1 MKILVIEGS
10 CAKASHT
17 RLLAKAFAGA
27 LEARDLSV
35 DIWSLLERPLPF
47 PEAEYHWDFNNTP
60 SEVVR
65 AFGRKVM
72 EADGLALA
80 SPLYH
85 GSFSGMLKSALDHLW
100 FDAFKDKPVALLS
113 HGATDKRCAQP
124 CEALMTVVKT
134 MFGHALQTQVATSK
148 GEFSHD
154 ADGHPTALTNEMI
167 KVRLERQAEEMV
179 RFMAMNLAYDRVMRE
194 RR

>member
-1 MKILVIEGS
+1 M
-10 CAKASHT
+10 
-17 RLLAKAFAGA
+17 
-27 LEARDLSV
+27 EARDIETE
-35 DIWSLLERPLPF
+35 IWSLLETPLPF
-47 PEAEYHWDFNNTP
+47 PEAEYHWDFNSTP
-60 SEVVR
+60 SEAVR
-65 AFGRKVM
+65 TFGRKVM

-85 GSFSGMLKSALDHLW
+85 GSFSGVLKSALDHLW

-134 MFGHALQTQVATSK
+134 MFGYPLQTQVATSK
-148 GEFSHD
+148 AEFDHD
-154 ADGHPTALTNEMI
+154 DAGDPTALTNDPI
-167 KVRLERQAEEMV
+167 RDRLERQADEMI
-179 RFMAMNLAYDRVMRE
+179 RFMAMNLAYDRAMRE